1 MVEEVEIKIEY
12 FDSNE
17 IDPLKEY
24 KNQESKKNP
33 TLQNDENSMKLSYI
47 LKETYEDNLN
57 TKLKPSNKF
66 QDVEITNNMAQFN
79 RHQR

>member
-1 MVEEVEIKIEY
+1 MNRTPYFLIIYNMVEEVEIKIEY

-33 TLQNDENSMKLSYI
+33 TLQNDEVIYLIIKSF
-47 LKETYEDNLN
+47 TVR
-57 TKLKPSNKF
+57 P
-66 QDVEITNNMAQFN
+66 QV
-79 RHQR
+79 